1 MKRQIAAL
9 LMGAALCATMPAAA
23 ENMRIGDQAV
33 VTKEKE
39 DAVLRTEA
47 NDAADELV
55 HVSAGQSVIYIA
67 PEKGG
72 YAQVEAAGVRG
83 YLPADRLESQT
94 THGAAFSITD
104 EERSSINL
112 FLSNFTEQG
121 MLHYDES
128 DSEDEELVWFS
139 VWHIWFNQHDRWESG
154 EWGNNNRRLSD
165 KGIADVA
172 QKYFGR
178 RPLLLDLPEM
188 DYDGDYYY
196 FEATGGNMGI
206 GFACLSSVESLGG
219 GLYRVYFGVYGEG
232 EAWSAA
238 DCALLPEQAANL
250 YDQTPPR
257 QGCAVIRSLGLD
269 SQNGMT
275 LSRLLIE

>member
-1 MKRQIAAL
+1 MKKRVAAL
-9 LMGAALCATMPAAA
+9 AICLSALAAMPALADHMRFGDSAA
-23 ENMRIGDQAV
+23 
-33 VTKEKE
+33 VTGVK
-39 DAVLRTEA
+39 DHVVLRTQPNTE
-47 NDAADELV
+47 ADEL
-55 HVSAGQSVIYIA
+55 AQIA
-67 PEKGG
+67 QEENVTYLSPEKDGF
-72 YAQVEAAGVRG
+72 AQVEYDGMRG
-83 YLPADRLESQT
+83 YVPAGNLTSLT

-104 EERSSINL
+104 EERGSINL

-121 MLHYDES
+121 MLRYDES
-128 DSEDEELVWFS
+128 NSEDEELVRFS

-165 KGIADVA
+165 RGIADVA

-178 RPLLLDLPEM
+178 RPLMLDLPEL

-275 LSRLLIE
+275 LKSLLIE

>member
-1 MKRQIAAL
+1 
-9 LMGAALCATMPAAA
+9 
-23 ENMRIGDQAV
+23 MR
-33 VTKEKE
+33 
-39 DAVLRTEA
+39 
-47 NDAADELV
+47 
-55 HVSAGQSVIYIA
+55 
-67 PEKGG
+67 
-72 YAQVEAAGVRG
+72 
-83 YLPADRLESQT
+83 
-94 THGAAFSITD
+94 
-104 EERSSINL
+104 
-112 FLSNFTEQG
+112 
-121 MLHYDES
+121 YDEN
-128 DSEDEELVWFS
+128 DSEDGELVRFS

-178 RPLLLDLPEM
+178 RPLMLDLPEL

-196 FEATGGNMGI
+196 FEETGGNMGI
-206 GFACLSSVESLGG
+206 GFACLSEVESLGG

-232 EAWSAA
+232 EAWNAA

>member
-1 MKRQIAAL
+1 MKKRVAAL
-9 LMGAALCATMPAAA
+9 AICLSALAAMPALAD
-23 ENMRIGDQAV
+23 NMRFGDSAAV
-33 VTKEKE
+33 TGVK
-39 DAVLRTEA
+39 DHVVLRTQPNTE
-47 NDAADELV
+47 ADELT
-55 HVSAGQSVIYIA
+55 QIA
-67 PEKGG
+67 QEENVTYLSPEKDGF
-72 YAQVEAAGVRG
+72 AQVEYDGMRG
-83 YLPADRLESQT
+83 YVPAGNLTSLT

-104 EERSSINL
+104 EERGSINL

-121 MLHYDES
+121 MLRYDES
-128 DSEDEELVWFS
+128 NSEDEELVRFS

-154 EWGNNNRRLSD
+154 KWGNNNRRLSD